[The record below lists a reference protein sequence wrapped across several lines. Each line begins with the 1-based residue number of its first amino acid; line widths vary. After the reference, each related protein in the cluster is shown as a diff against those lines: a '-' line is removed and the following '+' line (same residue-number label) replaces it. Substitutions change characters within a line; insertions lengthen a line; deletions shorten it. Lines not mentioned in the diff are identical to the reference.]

1 MHQHIDQD
9 IAWLRLQDAQREREN
24 RHLLDGE
31 HRSAVIA
38 AVKWVFGRTAARSA
52 QRRRETA

>member
-9 IAWLRLQDAQREREN
+9 IAWLRLQDAQRESEN
-24 RHLLDGE
+24 RQLLAGE
-31 HRSAVIA
+31 HPSAVVA
-38 AVKWVFGRTAARSA
+38 AIKRVFRRPAARSA